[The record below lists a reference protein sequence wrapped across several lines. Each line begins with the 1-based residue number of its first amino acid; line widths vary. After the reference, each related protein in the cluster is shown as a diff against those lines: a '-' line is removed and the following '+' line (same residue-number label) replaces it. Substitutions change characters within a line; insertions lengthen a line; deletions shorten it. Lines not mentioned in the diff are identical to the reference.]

1 MKKKIVIMLSVMAL
15 MTSGCGK
22 ESEAETEEITVEE
35 NQELKY
41 AMVTQ
46 IDGNE
51 ITYTEIDEAMVQQ
64 VEASDTDT
72 KQEEK
77 QQSSE
82 GEDGQQMEKPS
93 GERPQMPEGEDGE
106 MPQMPEGEDGEMPQ
120 MPEGEDGEIPQML
133 EGEDGEDGQQME
145 EASGE
150 KADKRGGF
158 SGETVTV
165 QIPVG
170 VTVHT
175 SMGTDTTFSRIEA
188 GDMLKI
194 LFEEDE
200 DGNMTIV
207 EIWMM

>member
-51 ITYTEIDEAMVQQ
+51 ITYTEIDEAMVKQM
-64 VEASDTDT
+64 EASDTDT

-82 GEDGQQMEKPS
+82 GEDGQQIEKPS
-93 GERPQMPEGEDGE
+93 RERPQMPEGED
-106 MPQMPEGEDGEMPQ
+106 
-120 MPEGEDGEIPQML
+120 
-133 EGEDGEDGQQME
+133 
-145 EASGE
+145 GE

-175 SMGTDTTFSRIEA
+175 STGTDTTFSRIEA